1 MGLFLLKISKIL
13 LTICACIYCYR
24 KCILEDK
31 LLSLKMLENKNFKFI
46 ENEIKNNK
54 VVLFMKGIKKS
65 PACGFSGTV
74 VAILN
79 KLGVEFR
86 DINVLFDAELR
97 EDLKKFSDWPTFPQL
112 YINGELVGGCDIAR
126 ELYQSGELEKMLKV
140 YTR

>member
-1 MGLFLLKISKIL
+1 
-13 LTICACIYCYR
+13 
-24 KCILEDK
+24 
-31 LLSLKMLENKNFKFI
+31 MLENKNFTFI

-54 VVLFMKGIKKS
+54 VVLFMKGTKES

-126 ELYQSGELEKMLKV
+126 ELYQSGELEKMLKA

>member
-1 MGLFLLKISKIL
+1 M
-13 LTICACIYCYR
+13 A
-24 KCILEDK
+24 
-31 LLSLKMLENKNFKFI
+31 ENKNFEFI

-54 VVLFMKGIKKS
+54 VVLFMKGTKER
-65 PACGFSGTV
+65 PECGFSGTV

-86 DINVLFDAELR
+86 DINVFVNLEFR

-112 YINGELVGGCDIAR
+112 YINGELVGGCDIAK
-126 ELYQSGELEKMLKV
+126 ELYQSGELEKMLKA